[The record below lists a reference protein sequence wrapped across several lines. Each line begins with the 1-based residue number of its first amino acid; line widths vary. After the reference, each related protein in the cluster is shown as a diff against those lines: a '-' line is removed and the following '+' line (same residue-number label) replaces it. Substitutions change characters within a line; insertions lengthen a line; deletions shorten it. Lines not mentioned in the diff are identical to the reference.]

1 MAPFKSTLARS
12 VGKLLG
18 VYQDEDLSL
27 RGAIQ
32 KSRRITP
39 PTATGGS
46 VFIPDNGFAYNVFK
60 VSDNSQPTGIF
71 LMPALTTAST
81 IQILLVAGGGSG
93 GNYPGGN
100 SGGAG
105 GAGGVVYWS
114 SFSVTKGTNYTIV
127 IGSGGS
133 GTTANSGGQQGEDST
148 ITFAP
153 GPVGTA
159 KGGGRGNAY
168 TNGGIGGGSGA
179 GGAGAGPNNGG
190 AASQPGQAQPIG
202 GTYNQYGNPGG
213 AGPPSNSGASSGGG
227 GAGAA
232 GGASTGANNNDNK
245 GGDGQP
251 FTGFEYP
258 LVGLPGVNPTYN
270 PSPTSNH
277 YGGGGAGSRY
287 SPLKSAQGGL
297 GGGGGSNGQETPSHP
312 SGNGMDGLGSGGAGG
327 DAGSGDGGN
336 GICIIRYAV

>member
-1 MAPFKSTLARS
+1 MAPFKSSLARS

-18 VYQDEDLSL
+18 VFKERDLSL
-27 RGAIQ
+27 RGATQ
-32 KSRRITP
+32 ESRRIAP
-39 PTATGGS
+39 ITATGGA
-46 VFIPDNGFAYNVFK
+46 VFTPDNGFAYNVFK

-71 LMPALTTAST
+71 LMPALTTATT

-93 GNYPGGN
+93 GNYPSGN

-105 GAGGVVYWS
+105 GAGGIVYWPA
-114 SFSVTKGTNYTIV
+114 FSVTKDTNYTIV
-127 IGSGGS
+127 IGSGGA
-133 GTTANSGGQQGEDST
+133 GTTANDAGEQGDDST

-159 KGGGRGNAY
+159 KGGGKGNAY
-168 TNGGIGGGSGA
+168 QAGGSAGGSGA
-179 GGAGAGPNNGG
+179 GGSGAGPNSGG
-190 AASQPGQAQPIG
+190 AGNQPAQAQPIG
-202 GTYNQYGNPGG
+202 GSYTQYGNAGG
-213 AGPPSNSGASSGGG
+213 AGPPTNSGASSGGG
-227 GAGAA
+227 GAGGA
-232 GGASTGANNNDNK
+232 GGASTGADNNDNK

-287 SPLKSAQGGL
+287 SPRRSAEGGL
-297 GGGGGSNGQETPSHP
+297 GGGGGSNGQEEPSHP
-312 SGNGMDGLGSGGAGG
+312 SANGMDGLGSGGAGG

-336 GICIIRYAV
+336 GICIIRYAI